1 MLIGVM
7 YSFLLLIARFH
18 VCDLKFS
25 IKRYNYARNCYNLW
39 KIEVLFY
46 NSEKKT
52 IFEYK
57 LKNLQ

>member
-18 VCDLKFS
+18 VYDLKFS

-39 KIEVLFY
+39 KIEVQIATDIQNIY
-46 NSEKKT
+46 SITRK
-52 IFEYK
+52 
-57 LKNLQ
+57 KNLQ